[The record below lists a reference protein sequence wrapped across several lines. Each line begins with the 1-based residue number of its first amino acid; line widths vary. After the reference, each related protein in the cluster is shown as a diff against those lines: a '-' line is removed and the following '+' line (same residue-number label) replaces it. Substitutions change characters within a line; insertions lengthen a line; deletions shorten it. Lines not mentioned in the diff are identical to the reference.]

1 MTANTLAA
9 LGWTDELDAAMT
21 THAERGFE
29 PARVV
34 AEHRGGYY
42 VRGERDDRLASA
54 RGRLRDHEIT
64 GGMPA
69 VGDWVAV
76 CDAPG
81 GRAAIEAVLPRRTKI
96 SRKTPWLKAEEHTLV
111 ANVDTVFLVAGLD
124 GDFNARR
131 LERYLVTA
139 WDSGADPVVVLT
151 KLDVCEDFEQIA
163 EAEAVAIGVPVLAVS
178 SVTGEGLDAV
188 REYLVP
194 AKTLALLGSSG
205 TGKSTLV
212 NTLAGRELMRT
223 GDLRNDG
230 RGRHVTRHR
239 QLLVLRGGAI
249 LVDTPG
255 LRELQLWEGD
265 VDSAFSDIAELATQC
280 KFNDCSHQ
288 AEPGCAVLKA
298 LTTGRARRRPDAELP
313 QARAGAARDRS
324 TLEQADRARA
334 QAPLEDEG
342 PRDPSGAE
350 IREAVGMIRAW
361 SVAPC
366 SFSPSRDCSWR
377 LARRRPRKQPAACG
391 RRTGRRTSAFAP
403 RAERGSRARCSAEG
417 RRVWCWRTRPGPTVA
432 SGCRSRE
439 SSRRR
444 VTGRSSSTCVATARP
459 PASRTPIR
467 SST

>member
-1 MTANTLAA
+1 VTAIRLAA
-9 LGWTDELDAAMT
+9 LGWTDELETAMT
-21 THAERGFE
+21 IYSERGFE

-42 VRGERDDRLASA
+42 VRGERGDVLAHA

-69 VGDWVAV
+69 VGDWVAI

-81 GRAAIEAVLPRRTKI
+81 GTAAIEAVLPRRTKI

-151 KLDVCEDFEQIA
+151 KLDVCEHEELIE
-163 EAEAVAIGVPVLAVS
+163 EARSVAIGVPVFPVS
-178 SVTGEGLDAV
+178 NVTGEGLDAV

-205 TGKSTLV
+205 VGKSTLV

-223 GDLRNDG
+223 GDLRSDG

-239 QLLVLRGGAI
+239 QLLVLKGGAI

-265 VDSAFSDIAELATQC
+265 VDQAFSDIAELATQC
-280 KFNDCSHQ
+280 RFNDCSHET
-288 AEPGCAVLKA
+288 EPGCAVNEALASNELTWERMKSYRKLERELRAIEARSNKRVHRELKRRWKA
-298 LTTGRARRRPDAELP
+298 RARETR
-313 QARAGAARDRS
+313 QG
-324 TLEQADRARA
+324 
-334 QAPLEDEG
+334 
-342 PRDPSGAE
+342 
-350 IREAVGMIRAW
+350 
-361 SVAPC
+361 
-366 SFSPSRDCSWR
+366 
-377 LARRRPRKQPAACG
+377 RKYGKRQ
-391 RRTGRRTSAFAP
+391 
-403 RAERGSRARCSAEG
+403 
-417 RRVWCWRTRPGPTVA
+417 
-432 SGCRSRE
+432 
-439 SSRRR
+439 
-444 VTGRSSSTCVATARP
+444 
-459 PASRTPIR
+459 
-467 SST
+467 